1 MDEQPIDDR
10 QPSPG
15 AADPS
20 SPTELGQAKPGPA
33 KASGSSSGSSAAR
46 GWSLLRRGAADPWD
60 QGPPP
65 APAGGAGQQPAAGAE
80 ARAEAPIADA
90 PARLEPVDAEA
101 APDAPEED
109 MPARAAST
117 AASLMAAGL
126 DLDIGG
132 AGPVKQGHVRRAGES
147 RADGTDAAGVADTSH
162 SLAPSDPLEDPFIA
176 QSSIGQLLYGAR
188 ATLGLMNMG
197 EIERDLRIKA
207 KFLLAI
213 ERVDLEN
220 LPSTAYIASFVRS
233 YARFLGDALP
243 LTPDQAVQK
252 FAGEYE
258 AKSGEALVVTAEKE
272 RTSRLAG
279 AAQPPRASAEPEDAT
294 PAPSRAKPLRPIPK
308 KLFEKRV
315 ETNGRSLAPAYAR
328 PIRGARDSIAGAF
341 AALTALGIISGLAY
355 GGWTVVG
362 GLVASADRMA
372 VAAPEPDQR
381 QSRDVLGA
389 VASVSRPAASAYD
402 VDGVFSDLY
411 QPPQVERLDGPIED
425 LDPDAVGAFGEADAW
440 RDAGGFPNVN
450 RDGGL
455 DIAVADQIPASAMT
469 PPAVVDQGLVDQ
481 SLDDPALIG
490 PRVAEP
496 ILTDQ
501 QALVQG
507 APQPAVSAVD
517 PTQTGDLPAAVLA
530 AVETLA
536 TTQDGPA
543 PVAAP
548 APATASADL
557 NQPAPA
563 SVAAARFAEQ
573 PAFALRATERVWVKV
588 QNALNRTVF
597 VGTLNAGEFRDLP
610 ADQGPFRIRTG
621 NAGGTVLVLR
631 GVAYGP
637 LGDQGGVRTIS
648 VAEGDVRYD
657 FAELPALTRAIADEY
672 SVEQAQIDPAQINP
686 AQLSAE

>member
-20 SPTELGQAKPGPA
+20 SATELGQAQA
-33 KASGSSSGSSAAR
+33 SSLASGSSTGSSAAR

-60 QGPPP
+60 QGAAP
-65 APAGGAGQQPAAGAE
+65 APAGGAGQQPAAGAAE
-80 ARAEAPIADA
+80 RAEAPIAEA
-90 PARLEPVDAEA
+90 PAPSEPVDPDD
-101 APDAPEED
+101 APDAAAD
-109 MPARAAST
+109 MPARAVAT
-117 AASLMAAGL
+117 APNPIAAAL
-126 DLDIGG
+126 DGELAGS
-132 AGPVKQGHVRRAGES
+132 GPVKQGHVRRAGDS
-147 RADGTDAAGVADTSH
+147 RADGSDAAGGA
-162 SLAPSDPLEDPFIA
+162 LASQSDAQSDPLEDPFIA

-188 ATLGLMNMG
+188 ATLGLMNMA

-272 RTSRLAG
+272 RTSRLTG
-279 AAQPPRASAEPEDAT
+279 ATPPPRASAEPDDAA

-455 DIAVADQIPASAMT
+455 DIAVTDQIPASAMT
-469 PPAVVDQGLVDQ
+469 PPAVVDQ
-481 SLDDPALIG
+481 SLGDPALLG

-507 APQPAVSAVD
+507 APQTAVSAD
-517 PTQTGDLPAAVLA
+517 DAAQTGDLPAAVLA

-536 TTQDGPA
+536 AAQA
-543 PVAAP
+543 PSAAAP

-557 NQPAPA
+557 SQPAPA

-597 VGTLNAGEFRDLP
+597 VGTLNEGEFRDLP
-610 ADQGPFRIRTG
+610 ADEGPFRIRTG

-657 FAELPALTRAIADEY
+657 FAELPALTRAIAEEY
-672 SVEQAQIDPAQINP
+672 SLEQAQIDPAQV
-686 AQLSAE
+686 AAE